1 MSRHPRE
8 ADCAPDPHYGSRLGM
23 LTATALGCGYLR
35 PAPGTWAA
43 GAAAVMA
50 SGAIVLLPQV
60 FHVVLIIATLAAT
73 IAGLAASGTAIRRT
87 GLLDPSIVVID
98 EVAGMWV
105 ALCVVPTALLVA
117 RPISVVF
124 VAWLL
129 FRLFDI
135 GKPWPL
141 NRMEE
146 LPGSV
151 GIMTDD
157 LAAGALAGMLTLAVF
172 H

>member
-1 MSRHPRE
+1 MSRHPRQ
-8 ADCAPDPHYGSRLGM
+8 ADFAPEPHFGSRLGM

-43 GAAAVMA
+43 AAAALCAYAV
-50 SGAIVLLPQV
+50 IILLPQL
-60 FHVVLIIATLAAT
+60 FHVVLIVAALLAT
-73 IAGLAASGTAIRRT
+73 IAGLGASGTAIRRT

-98 EVAGMWV
+98 EVAGMWL
-105 ALCVVPTALLVA
+105 ALCVLPTALLVA
-117 RPISVVF
+117 RPISAVV

-146 LPGSV
+146 LPGAV